1 MSSVD
6 PRCGWG
12 ASLWVS
18 ARAQPEQPSG
28 TMSNEDL
35 PDADLVSAGR

>member
-18 ARAQPEQPSG
+18 AQAQPEQPSG
-28 TMSNEDL
+28 TMSNGDL
-35 PDADLVSAGR
+35 PDADLVSVVR